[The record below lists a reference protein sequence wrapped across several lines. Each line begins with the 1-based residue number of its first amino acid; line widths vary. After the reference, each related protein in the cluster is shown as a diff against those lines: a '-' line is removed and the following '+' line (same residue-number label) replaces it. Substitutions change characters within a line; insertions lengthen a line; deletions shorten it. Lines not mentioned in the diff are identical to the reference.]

1 MPSMLLVRMAGAI
14 PDAAPR
20 WLLAA
25 ASAVCD
31 PAGGTRTDEDRPFSV
46 GQLMPDA
53 GPNATGLGGT
63 GLGGTGLGGTGLG
76 GTGLGTHGDGRLAG
90 TREPS
95 THAATS
101 RGTSRL
107 VSRREPS
114 ERATPAAPAVT
125 TWRLG
130 WLADDAPLP
139 SWPPDTVRFGSR
151 VVPVIGA
158 DLHRYSYAEL
168 AQGRPARGAR
178 LTMNTPTFFSRDGRD
193 LPLPDPAL
201 AIGGLLA
208 RWNTYA
214 PGPLRI
220 GADDARALIE
230 AVFLDGVWGASSEV
244 ELGHGLRQ
252 VGFVG
257 QADLRLLAA
266 TSDYIA
272 TMFAALARFAAFAG
286 VGERTAHGFGTVDI
300 DVVDLAPARRRT
312 APATVPATRRSDRT
326 PARSPA
332 AGATRRR

>member
-1 MPSMLLVRMAGAI
+1 MPSILLVRMAGAI

-25 ASAVCD
+25 ASAICD
-31 PAGGTRTDEDRPFSV
+31 PADGARADEARPFSV
-46 GQLMPDA
+46 GPLVPDA

-63 GLGGTGLGGTGLG
+63 GLGGR
-76 GTGLGTHGDGRLAG
+76 GDAGLAG
-90 TREPS
+90 AWEPS
-95 THAATS
+95 TCGTPG
-101 RGTSRL
+101 RGG
-107 VSRREPS
+107 
-114 ERATPAAPAVT
+114 AVT

-139 SWPPDTVRFGSR
+139 GWQPDTVRFGSQVLP
-151 VVPVIGA
+151 VVGA

-220 GADDARALIE
+220 GADDARALVE

-266 TSDYIA
+266 TSDYTA

-286 VGERTAHGFGTVDI
+286 VGERTAHGFGAVDV
-300 DVVDLAPARRRT
+300 DVVDVVDVVRAPRQM
-312 APATVPATRRSDRT
+312 APVAVPPSRRSGRA
-326 PARSPA
+326 PVSSPA
-332 AGATRRR
+332 ARTVRR